1 MIKFQGSLDAI
12 QIYMSSYIIRLLL
25 DCIICISHCDS
36 DVSISKHIH
45 IIFTITKSHDFTLP
59 NVEML

>member
-1 MIKFQGSLDAI
+1 MDAI